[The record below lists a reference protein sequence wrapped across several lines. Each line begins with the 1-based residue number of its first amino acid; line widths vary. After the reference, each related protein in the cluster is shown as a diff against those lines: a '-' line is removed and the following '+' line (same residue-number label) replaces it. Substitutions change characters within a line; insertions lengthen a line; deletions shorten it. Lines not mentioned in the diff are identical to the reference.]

1 MATKSNKSNSN
12 TNAGKTGKKQT
23 ASSTKPSVEVNTKV
37 ITNSDTTDNSKKSKV
52 ISKKTKSDKSSKN
65 SKETKAKK
73 PKIPKILKGKSPF
86 RGYFV
91 GSWREIRQ
99 VKWPD
104 RKTSWK
110 LTFSVLVFSVV
121 FSAFLAGLDYA
132 FEQLAKLI
140 FMK

>member
-1 MATKSNKSNSN
+1 MATKPKKSSSK
-12 TNAGKTGKKQT
+12 TSAGKTKKKST
-23 ASSTKPSVEVNTKV
+23 TSSTKPSVEVKTKI
-37 ITNSDTTDNSKKSKV
+37 ITNDETKDDVKKSKV
-52 ISKKTKSDKSSKN
+52 VSKKAKSDKSNKN
-65 SKETKAKK
+65 SEETKTKK
-73 PKIPKILKGKSPF
+73 IKMPKSLKGKSPF

-91 GSWREIRQ
+91 GSWQEIRR

-132 FEQLAKLI
+132 FEQLAKVI